1 MEPVGVP
8 GFALLFPAETVSVK
22 AGLLSFICLVKKDE
36 LTIPYVKHLE
46 PIFHISVSFIFLN
59 VYIDF
64 TFSASLIRNLTA
76 PQSSQI
82 FRSGIFRLES
92 YMLAQQCNCS
102 KQTIPQSFWVWLRK
116 HFQHGKYVLGSPMC
130 MLPPL
135 LMLLHDRQIKV
146 HRASVSCLAQS
157 KRCLLG

>member
-8 GFALLFPAETVSVK
+8 ALFALLFPAETVSVK

-36 LTIPYVKHLE
+36 LTIPYVKRLE
-46 PIFHISVSFIFLN
+46 PIFQISVSFIFLN
-59 VYIDF
+59 VYVDF

-82 FRSGIFRLES
+82 CRSGIFRLES
-92 YMLAQQCNCS
+92 DILAQQCNCS

-116 HFQHGKYVLGSPMC
+116 RFQHGKYMLGSHVHASTPVNVTAW
-130 MLPPL
+130 
-135 LMLLHDRQIKV
+135 QIKV

-157 KRCLLG
+157 K